1 MVRVAATLLL
11 LLALGAAVAQQ
22 PADSPPEDPREV
34 GLVERSTSRLA
45 QLDITVIAEP
55 EVLRELTAADFTL
68 KLNRVNILDFRLDRL
83 CGSGGAPENVG
94 GTVEGLGP
102 ALELPPATY
111 MLYFDQP
118 HLTMGGRLGAIEI
131 AREFVRRVLPGNNRI
146 TILSNAARLE
156 VVHPLSADRQ
166 SLLDALDALENDRE
180 QWDLFAH
187 GEPQRIADVVRA
199 LNDRQDVIYAIGK
212 ARTYQ
217 KEETWHAV
225 KSMRRLKS
233 ALGQLVD
240 LEAPRVA
247 LYFADT
253 LRSNPGE
260 HYLTFFGQA
269 LLQSD
274 AGLAMMDLDSL
285 SGGSTFDRVVNEA
298 SAQGIRIYTVQA
310 EGLVANF
317 EPSIPSTDVMV
328 QTGAMPASS
337 RERHADAQKTLRD
350 LAAETGG
357 YAFLNGIRAS
367 KIAERMM
374 ADSSCLFVASF
385 DPSGFPQDAPLPVVV
400 NIKRSDARVRVR
412 GRMVLQSERTR
423 LRACLVRAF
432 DVPGTIPDAVSI
444 RAGLVPTGF
453 ADGNYSALLQISV
466 PGTSIQDATWDLGAS
481 LVREHKVRGEGSGRL
496 SIGRPLVP
504 VIFEAEMRFKPGD
517 YEIVAVGHE
526 SSSGLVTSVEF
537 EVAWPDPNQKR
548 ATIGPIAILQPFA
561 GAFLRDGE
569 SRTFGSL
576 VRSAPDPVLGG
587 RPAALVGLVCRGR
600 RQRGRFDVERS
611 LVGESVVEFPA
622 LSFDLEE
629 DRCAQVRDVVP
640 ANTLGP
646 GYYRYEVRVLRDGET
661 LDERRHEFLAVES
674 DL

>member
-1 MVRVAATLLL
+1 MVRLAGTWLLMFWLAA
-11 LLALGAAVAQQ
+11 AAAQQ
-22 PADSPPEDPREV
+22 PAESPPENPREI
-34 GLVERSTSRLA
+34 GLVERATSRLA

-55 EVLRELTAADFTL
+55 AILRELQAADFTL
-68 KLNRVNILDFRLDRL
+68 KLNRTKILDFRLDRL
-83 CGSGGAPENVG
+83 CGPGGAAENVG
-94 GTVEGLGP
+94 GTVEGVGP
-102 ALELPPATY
+102 PLELPPASY

-146 TILSNAARLE
+146 TILSNAAQLK
-156 VVHPLSADRQ
+156 VVHPLSSDPQ
-166 SLLDALDALENDRE
+166 SLLQALDTLENDRE
-180 QWDLFAH
+180 QWDLYAH
-187 GEPQRIADVVRA
+187 GEPQRIAEVVRA
-199 LNDRQDVIYAIGK
+199 LNDRQDVVYAIGR

-217 KEETWHAV
+217 KEETWRAV

-357 YAFLNGIRAS
+357 YAFLNGVRAS
-367 KIAERMM
+367 RIAERMM
-374 ADSSCLFVASF
+374 TDSSCLFVASF
-385 DPSGFPQDAPLPVVV
+385 DPSGFPEDSPLPVVV
-400 NIKRSDARVRVR
+400 NVKRPGVRVRVR
-412 GRMVLQSERTR
+412 GRMVLQSERAR
-423 LRACLVRAF
+423 LRTRLVRAF

-481 LVREHKVRGEGSGRL
+481 LVREHKVRGERSGRL
-496 SIGRPLVP
+496 SISRSFVP

-517 YEIVAVGHE
+517 YELVAVGHE
-526 SSSGLVTSVEF
+526 AGSGLVTSDEIAM
-537 EVAWPDPNQKR
+537 AWPDPNLER

-561 GAFLRDGE
+561 GAFLREGR
-569 SRTFGSL
+569 SRNFGSL
-576 VRSAPDPVLGG
+576 VRSPLDPVLGG

-600 RQRGRFDVERS
+600 HQRGRFDVERS
-611 LVGESVVEFPA
+611 LVGDSEVEFPP
-622 LSFDLEE
+622 LSFDLED

-646 GYYRYEVRVLRDGET
+646 GYYRYEVRVLRDGES